1 MMSLAAAFKPDY
13 EHYEGVRPIQIL
25 LLRIGYVLVLGFVG
39 YRSWTGLLNHE
50 GDWEP
55 YMAAA
60 MAMWA
65 SSSALSFIGIFRP
78 LRMLPLVLFE
88 IGYKSIWLIAVA
100 WPLWSADRLAGTV
113 AEGMTYAFLP
123 VIGPILMVPWGYV
136 FRTYV
141 WSPSTRTPARAVTFA
156 S

>member
-1 MMSLAAAFKPDY
+1 
-13 EHYEGVRPIQIL
+13 
-25 LLRIGYVLVLGFVG
+25 
-39 YRSWTGLLNHE
+39 
-50 GDWEP
+50 
-55 YMAAA
+55 MAAA

-123 VIGPILMVPWGYV
+123 VIGSILMVPWGYV

-141 WSPSTRTPARAVTFA
+141 WSPSTRAPARAVTFA